1 MMRRG
6 ALLLGTVFC
15 LLIIVVAVLAAQERQ
30 ETVPAPPAVAPEEEA
45 LKKSVGAPIDPNT
58 YLIGAEDILQIRV
71 WREADLSGPVA
82 VRPDGKVSMPLIGDL
97 QAAGNTPLKL
107 AAMIKE
113 GLLKY
118 VTEPEVMVSVMSVN
132 SKKYFVMGGVNRPGQ
147 YPLVVPT
154 TISQAL
160 TIAGGF
166 REYADTKNVLIMRG
180 PKRYKFNYRD
190 WSRGKNLSQ
199 DIYLQSGD
207 HIVVAE

>member
-1 MMRRG
+1 M
-6 ALLLGTVFC
+6 AAF
-15 LLIIVVAVLAAQERQ
+15 ISAQERK
-30 ETVPAPPAVAPEEEA
+30 EAAPAPPAVSAEDEA
-45 LKKSVGAPIDPNT
+45 LKKSVGAPIDPNS

-82 VRPDGKVSMPLIGDL
+82 VRPDGKISMPLIGDL
-97 QAAGNTPLKL
+97 QASGNTPLKL

-132 SKKYFVMGGVNRPGQ
+132 SKKYFVMGGVTRPGQ

-154 TISQAL
+154 TVSQAL

-166 REYADTKNVLIMRG
+166 REYADTKNVLVMRG
-180 PKRYKFNYRD
+180 PKRYKFNYKD